1 MDAEERSEVLLDAY
15 RLERLENAIEHIES
29 SQRFLVTLE
38 RMRDEH
44 QAKEVASVAVFKK
57 AIAKQKELIQRWK
70 NLAMRLNG

>member
-44 QAKEVASVAVFKK
+44 QAKEVASVAVFNK
-57 AIAKQKELIQRWK
+57 AIAKQKELIQCWK